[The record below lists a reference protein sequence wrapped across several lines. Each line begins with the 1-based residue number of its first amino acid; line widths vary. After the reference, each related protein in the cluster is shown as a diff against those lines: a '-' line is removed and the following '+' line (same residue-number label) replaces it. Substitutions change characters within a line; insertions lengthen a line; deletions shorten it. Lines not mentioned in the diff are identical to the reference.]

1 MAKAAKVIKAKKSM
15 TQDDSRK
22 LIVCEAKVRLLVE
35 SFVQAGIALKTI
47 RDEELFRG
55 THDTFD
61 KYCKESY
68 EFGHTRASQLISSS
82 EMMGSL
88 ERYDILPLPSNERQ
102 VRMLLSVTDDEDEQA
117 DIWERVVAKSDDN
130 RITASLIKEVCDE
143 EGVSTK
149 ADETE
154 EDDAV
159 EVVMKDWNSKIES
172 WARAVVAQLKE
183 VPQGPWIDETRI
195 GIMRSELK
203 SLTATVRATKAHNL
217 CPKCDGK
224 GCKKCR
230 GTGFVPKVEY
240 DSMGK

>member
-1 MAKAAKVIKAKKSM
+1 
-15 TQDDSRK
+15 
-22 LIVCEAKVRLLVE
+22 
-35 SFVQAGIALKTI
+35 
-47 RDEELFRG
+47 
-55 THDTFD
+55 
-61 KYCKESY
+61 
-68 EFGHTRASQLISSS
+68 
-82 EMMGSL
+82 
-88 ERYDILPLPSNERQ
+88 
-102 VRMLLSVTDDEDEQA
+102 MLLEATDDEDKRG
-117 DIWERVVAKSDDN
+117 DIWERVVANLENKK
-130 RITASLIKEVCDE
+130 ITAALIKNICDQEGVDE
-143 EGVSTK
+143 EEDG
-149 ADETE
+149 DE
-154 EDDAV
+154 EDDTV
-159 EVVMKDWNSKIES
+159 EGIMKDWNAKIES